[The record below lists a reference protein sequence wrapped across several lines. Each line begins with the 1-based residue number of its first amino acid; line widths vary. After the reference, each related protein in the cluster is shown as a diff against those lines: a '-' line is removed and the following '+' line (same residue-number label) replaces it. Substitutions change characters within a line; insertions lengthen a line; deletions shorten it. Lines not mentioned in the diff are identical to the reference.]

1 MGVLKVAE
9 LVVLA
14 DDVLLVLLFALLLGL
29 GRTLALVVGV
39 LLQPATAH
47 DKNTKGTK
55 NDVSKERI
63 QRRGRRR

>member
-1 MGVLKVAE
+1 VGVLKVAE

-39 LLQPATAH
+39 FLQPAGAH
-47 DKNTKGTK
+47 DKNTGY
-55 NDVSKERI
+55 EE
-63 QRRGRRR
+63 

>member
-29 GRTLALVVGV
+29 GRTLAFVVGV
-39 LLQPATAH
+39 LLQPAAAH
-47 DKNTKGTK
+47 DKNTGY
-55 NDVSKERI
+55 EE
-63 QRRGRRR
+63 